1 MKLLRLT
8 MTAFGPYR
16 SQEVIDFE
24 KLNTARLF
32 VISGNTGAGKTAIFD
47 AICFALYGQASGTSR
62 KDSQGLRCLLADPA
76 THTEVNLT
84 FAMGQHRYRAQ
95 RRMGLV
101 KPGNKTATGEEHL
114 LERWVAESDTTPG
127 SDAGRW
133 ELMLERNRVREMNDT
148 IQQLLGLDQRQFTQI
163 VMLPQ
168 GEFEKLLLSD
178 STEKGV
184 ILRQIFDTGLYE
196 RFTKKLEHQAREASR
211 QYEKQ
216 AEKLKLLEEQARGLF
231 QRKEEAA
238 AGLHETLHPPGDE
251 PDQASAAPL
260 EKTAGGLAAVFSQE
274 QWNTR
279 QVMVALDKEL
289 EQLQQAVSQ
298 GKEDLKVLAKASQQ
312 AAENLLK
319 AQSINQQ
326 LEVLAARE
334 HRFQELE
341 KQGEARQKQ
350 EESLDQARKA
360 QRIEGEYRLLEE
372 RGKETTV
379 KEQLLKEA
387 EAQLKLADQEK
398 NATSKVY
405 QEEKGKEPLR
415 LSLTEKV
422 TVLRGHLPAVKTL
435 AEEADRAQKLAL
447 QNKQEKEAL
456 ETLTVR
462 IKNGKKLRQQQKQ
475 EQETLEAA
483 LEGSETLPEE
493 QARLTELKNQLNSG
507 VELTELLKEQTADAH
522 TAQKKWEAGK
532 SDFETLEQQWVEGQ
546 ALQLAAHLK
555 SGEPCPV
562 CGSQHHPQPATAATP
577 PVSRE
582 ALQKAGK
589 QAEVAFGA
597 YQQAVARV
605 KATKEQLE
613 KVEQWLT
620 KNEIPREH
628 LTVSLEKAAQQLTTV
643 TRSLKAVKEKR
654 DALTKLKQQEKKSEQ
669 LLGELEQEHE
679 GKAEMLQKLK
689 GQLDMLQGS
698 LEARQKQIPQELQ
711 QITALETAIREA
723 EKNQQE
729 AQQAWEKVEKAM
741 TRSRDAFARAETKT
755 QNARENLKTAQEQ
768 VKNQQQVWLQALQQ
782 EGFAHEI
789 AFTQAQM
796 SREAMTAGEAELK
809 AYREEKNLLIQ
820 QLLEQREALKD
831 EKKADIM
838 ALKDAADTLA
848 NNLET
853 RRQQEANRE
862 EQLRQGR
869 ACRLQMEKEGMLLET
884 LEALRNRLTTLHRI
898 ANGSDNQER
907 ISLETYV
914 QQTYF
919 RQILQA
925 ANRRLR
931 LLTDGRIE
939 LVHREE
945 REKHGKRSGLG
956 IEVFDMHSGSTRS
969 VHTLSGGEKFNAS
982 LCLALGLYDIIQQES
997 GGTLMETMF
1006 IDEGFGSLDTHESL
1020 PRAVDL
1026 LMEIQQAGRV
1036 IGIISHVEEL
1046 KERLPAVLSVQKQSD
1061 GSSRTSIQVKG

>member
-24 KLNTARLF
+24 KLNAARLF

-47 AICFALYGQASGTSR
+47 AVCFALYGQASGTSR
-62 KDSQGLRCLLADPA
+62 KDSQGLRCLLADPV
-76 THTEVNLT
+76 THTEVGLT

-114 LERWVAESDTTPG
+114 LERWVPESEATPG
-127 SDAGRW
+127 SEAGRW

-216 AEKLKLLEEQARGLF
+216 AEKLKLLEEQARSLF
-231 QRKEEAA
+231 QRKADAA
-238 AGLHETLHPPGDE
+238 VSPQETLASLANE
-251 PDQASAAPL
+251 SQQAVSVPFEMTVGAL
-260 EKTAGGLAAVFSQE
+260 DSVFSQE

-279 QVMVALDKEL
+279 QVMAALDEEL

-298 GKEDLKVLAKASQQ
+298 GKEDLKALAKASQQ
-312 AAENLLK
+312 AAEDLLK
-319 AQSINQQ
+319 AQTINQQ
-326 LEVLAARE
+326 LEALAVRE
-334 HRFQELE
+334 QRFQALE
-341 KQGEARQKQ
+341 EEKETREKQ
-350 EESLDQARKA
+350 EELLDQARKA
-360 QRIEGEYRLLEE
+360 QRIEGEHRLLEE
-372 RGKETTV
+372 RMKEAAAQ
-379 KEQLLKEA
+379 KKLLKEA
-387 EAQLKLADQEK
+387 EEHLKLADQEQ
-398 NATSKVY
+398 NAANKAY
-405 QEEKGKEPLR
+405 EEEKDREPLR
-415 LSLTEKV
+415 ASLTEKA
-422 TVLRGHLPAVKTL
+422 TLLRGYLPAVKTL
-435 AEEADRAQKLAL
+435 AEETARAQKLTL
-447 QNKQEKEAL
+447 QYKVEKEAL
-456 ETLTVR
+456 ETLVNR
-462 IKNGKKLRQQQKQ
+462 IKKGKELRKQQKQ
-475 EQETLEAA
+475 EQETLENV
-483 LEGSETLPEE
+483 LEDSETLPEE
-493 QARLTELKNQLNSG
+493 QARLTELKNQLTNG
-507 VELTELLKEQTADAH
+507 VELTQLLKEQKLNAH
-522 TAQKKWEAGK
+522 KALKKWEANK
-532 SDFETLEQQWVEGQ
+532 KDFEALEQQWVEGQ

-555 SGEPCPV
+555 DGEPCPV
-562 CGSQHHPQPATAATP
+562 CGSQHHPQPASAATP
-577 PVSRE
+577 PISRE
-582 ALQKAGK
+582 AVQQAGK
-589 QAEVAFGA
+589 QVEAASGV
-597 YQQAVARV
+597 YQQAAAQA
-605 KATKEQLE
+605 KATKEQLSKVE
-613 KVEQWLT
+613 EWLKKKEIPLEDLTGSLENTTRQLTTLTNQVKAVQEKRNDLKKLKVEQ
-620 KNEIPREH
+620 
-628 LTVSLEKAAQQLTTV
+628 V
-643 TRSLKAVKEKR
+643 
-654 DALTKLKQQEKKSEQ
+654 KSEK
-669 LLGELEQEHE
+669 LLEELEQKHGAKDET
-679 GKAEMLQKLK
+679 LQQLK
-689 GQLDMLQGS
+689 EQLNQLQGS
-698 LEARQKQIPQELQ
+698 LEARQKQIPQELH
-711 QITALETAIREA
+711 QITALEKAINEADKKRE
-723 EKNQQE
+723 E
-729 AQQAWEKVEKAM
+729 AQQVWEKVQQAM
-741 TRSRDAFARAETKT
+741 TRSQNTFARAETKV
-755 QNARENLKTAQEQ
+755 QNARQNLKTTEEQ
-768 VKNQQQVWLQALQQ
+768 GAHQQQVWLQALKQ
-782 EGFAHEI
+782 EDFADEA
-789 AFTQAQM
+789 AFKQAQM
-796 SREAMTAGEAELK
+796 SREAMATDEADLK
-809 AYREEKNLLIQ
+809 AYREEKNLLTQ
-820 QLLEQREALKD
+820 QLREQREALKGA
-831 EKKADIM
+831 KKADLM
-838 ALKDAADTLA
+838 ALKEAADTLSK
-848 NNLET
+848 NLET

-869 ACRLQMEKEGMLLET
+869 QCRLQMEKEGILLET
-884 LEALRNRLTTLHRI
+884 QEALRNRLTTLHRT

-919 RQILQA
+919 HQILQA

-997 GGTLMETMF
+997 GGTIMETMF